1 MKIDFPLPDDNRY
14 HQFCWHCRS
23 ENIHR
28 AFRAG
33 KTMYVCA
40 DCQQESPR
48 LLVID
53 PEIIWWIDKETKEYW
68 HESAGVLLINRER
81 KILFFDRLIYPYAL
95 AIPAGH
101 VGVNENPEE
110 AAKRELREETGITA
124 DRLTLFSSEDVV
136 GDKCRRGA
144 DNHRW
149 HLYTAQVTNS
159 NVSVTLNDEGN
170 NAIWLNLDQAKKKNL
185 VYPVRFFISKYGEK
199 LLAACQAG

>member
-14 HQFCWHCRS
+14 HQFCLHCRS

-28 AFRAG
+28 IFRDDRTA
-33 KTMYVCA
+33 YRCE
-40 DCQQESPR
+40 DCKQESPR

-53 PEIIWWIDKETKEYW
+53 PEITWWIDKKTREYW

-95 AIPAGH
+95 AVPAGH
-101 VGVNENPEE
+101 VGVNENPKE
-110 AAKRELREETGITA
+110 AAKRELREETGITT
-124 DRLTLFSSEDVV
+124 DRLTLFSNEDVI

-149 HLYTAQVTNS
+149 HLYTAEIADS
-159 NVSVTLNDEGN
+159 NVNITLNDEGT
-170 NAIWLNLDQAKKKNL
+170 NAVWLDLDQAKKKDL
-185 VYPVRFFISKYGEK
+185 VCPARFFISKYGGRLLEK
-199 LLAACQAG
+199 